1 MIEEHTGA
9 AKAMLPS
16 KKKKGI
22 YEERSIAVL
31 PGWVVTNVLEPLT
44 WTSYRGLFIHGIG
57 VFILS

>member
-22 YEERSIAVL
+22 KEERSIAVL
-31 PGWVVTNVLEPLT
+31 SGWVVMNVLERLT
-44 WTSYRGLFIHGIG
+44 TRAFIHGIG
-57 VFILS
+57 VCLL